1 MVGPGFLYTKTQR
14 NSINWKSVAAGA
26 RPWCRRTVPDCGLLP
41 VAQKRPL
48 AGAAAATHTV
58 ACFMAVDRQAR
69 APSAVTWSDRRRAP
83 GWGLGS
89 NRLSAKANLDDS
101 RAFRFPVLTT
111 LAMHRSSIS
120 GKGWKFHQN
129 SHVLMNSTNP

>member
-48 AGAAAATHTV
+48 AEHAEVRAALGELAAAPPPPPHI
-58 ACFMAVDRQAR
+58 
-69 APSAVTWSDRRRAP
+69 
-83 GWGLGS
+83 L
-89 NRLSAKANLDDS
+89 S
-101 RAFRFPVLTT
+101 RASWPSIGR
-111 LAMHRSSIS
+111 LAHLRR
-120 GKGWKFHQN
+120 
-129 SHVLMNSTNP
+129 